1 LMSENLIPMMVM
13 VQNIETAEFN
23 TSEAIKYK
31 NYNSD
36 HRY

>member
-1 LMSENLIPMMVM
+1 LIPMMM
-13 VQNIETAEFN
+13 KNMETVEFN

-31 NYNSD
+31 NYNSH